1 MSKKKKKSSALPGL
15 ALIRQSIRKLTGRFE
30 VRDMKKFLLL
40 NLPYLFVFL
49 LSDRAS
55 LLYRLSPGNT
65 AGEKILYVMEHSDK
79 VLGLMPSLNS
89 QDIMVGIGCAV
100 VAKLLIW
107 QKQLDSKKLR
117 KGVEYGSAR

>member
-65 AGEKILYVMEHSDK
+65 AGEKILYVMEYF
-79 VLGLMPSLNS
+79 
-89 QDIMVGIGCAV
+89 
-100 VAKLLIW
+100 KLYLI
-107 QKQLDSKKLR
+107 
-117 KGVEYGSAR
+117 